1 MQSFVVNGHDYSWGK
16 ASRTIVVWDS
26 SETLIGTAQQDI
38 EKFYWILED
47 AEGVFLARLIID
59 ETTDSE
65 VAFAIAALA
74 E

>member
-1 MQSFVVNGHDYSWGK
+1 MQSFVVDGHDYSWGK
-16 ASRTIVVWDS
+16 ASGTIIVWDS
-26 SETLIGTAQQDI
+26 SEALIGTAQQDI

-59 ETTDSE
+59 ENTDSE
-65 VAFAIAALA
+65 VAHTIAELA